1 MSGTSTANW
10 RMTYLENPLQ
20 RVGRHGVILVYN
32 NAGAVHRSYEGF
44 AYSSTGVEQPIGFSW
59 AGDTIRGVE
68 RTGRAFMAQ
77 NPGDFTEVTFFEGTQ
92 AEVQSRMAALNQVNA
107 AIYAKAIPYVFPGAL
122 EWLFGDSGV
131 TNSNTV
137 IRTYF
142 EVLGVDHGQVT
153 SLAAEGGRSTI
164 AGRVGQGAVL
174 LSREEIEAIA
184 GANSLTPRF
193 RSGSSLNNSNAPR
206 CFLAGTPILMADGQ
220 EKPIEDIRVGDL
232 VMSFDPS
239 ADQGR
244 GALVPKPVSRTFQN
258 ITRSIIDLRG
268 LHMTP
273 GHVCLTDDGR
283 FETIAEILL
292 RDGILVEA
300 DGTRIRART
309 GAKVG
314 SMEDTPVLIAYP
326 DEKTGKEIFVRARA
340 GIPCRLIRERD
351 GTKRHLSLAL
361 MLRAY
366 HQTLTPEGLIQS
378 PDGSLG
384 EATDWPEDSTPMD
397 EDYRR
402 NWVIQT
408 ADGKPYVPEW
418 IQAVAEEAREEQ
430 TVGATLQRIISPPSQ
445 RFAPKVV
452 DNPTPPARNRAERR
466 AQKHRGPK

>member
-1 MSGTSTANW
+1 MNLRNPDGLQGDRASFSPNHLRADNAETFVFGSTAF
-10 RMTYLENPLQ
+10 RIYGRVVRDENGDPQIIGLGPSAESTGPEI
-20 RVGRHGVILVYN
+20 RPFNDNFDFSSDSIWSSIYN
-32 NAGAVHRSYEGF
+32 NTFGAVSLWLSGSRDGRRFDLRFEENSDAPGRITSPVTVDRLDAF
-44 AYSSTGVEQPIGFSW
+44 VREQP
-59 AGDTIRGVE
+59 
-68 RTGRAFMAQ
+68 
-77 NPGDFTEVTFFEGTQ
+77 
-92 AEVQSRMAALNQVNA
+92 
-107 AIYAKAIPYVFPGAL
+107 
-122 EWLFGDSGV
+122 
-131 TNSNTV
+131 
-137 IRTYF
+137 
-142 EVLGVDHGQVT
+142 
-153 SLAAEGGRSTI
+153 
-164 AGRVGQGAVL
+164 
-174 LSREEIEAIA
+174 
-184 GANSLTPRF
+184 
-193 RSGSSLNNSNAPR
+193 PR

-220 EKPIEDIRVGDL
+220 EKPIEDIRVGDM

-300 DGTRIRART
+300 DGTPIRART
-309 GAKVG
+309 GAKIG
-314 SMEDTPVLIAYP
+314 SMEDIPVLIAYP
-326 DEKTGKEIFVRARA
+326 DEKTGKEIFIRARA
-340 GIPCRLIRERD
+340 GIPCCLVRERD
-351 GTKRHLSLAL
+351 GTMCHRSLAL

-366 HQTLTPEGLIQS
+366 HQTLTPDGLILS

-418 IQAVAEEAREEQ
+418 ILEVASEAREEQ

-445 RFAPKVV
+445 RFTPKVV
-452 DNPTPPARNRAERR
+452 NNPTPPARNRAERR

>member
-20 RVGRHGVILVYN
+20 GVGRHGVILVYD
-32 NAGAVHRSYEGF
+32 NAGAVYRSYEGF

-68 RTGRAFMAQ
+68 RIDRALMAK

-107 AIYAKAIPYVFPGAL
+107 AIHAKAIPYVFPGRL
-122 EWLFGDSGV
+122 EWLFNDSGV

-153 SLAAEGGRSTI
+153 SLAAEGGRWTI
-164 AGRVGQGAVL
+164 AGRVGQNAVL
-174 LSREEIEAIA
+174 LSQEEIEAIA
-184 GANSLTPRF
+184 GANRLTPRF
-193 RSGSSLNNSNAPR
+193 RSGSSLNNFNAPR

-220 EKPIEDIRVGDL
+220 EKPIEDIRMGDM

-268 LHMTP
+268 LRMTP

-300 DGTRIRART
+300 DGTPIRART

-326 DEKTGKEIFVRARA
+326 DEKTGNEIFVRARA
-340 GIPCRLIRERD
+340 GIPCRLVRERS
-351 GTKRHLSLAL
+351 GTMRHLSLAL
-361 MLRAY
+361 LLRGY
-366 HQTLTPEGLIQS
+366 GQTLTPDGLLHS
-378 PDGSLG
+378 RDGSSG
-384 EATDWPEDSTPMD
+384 TRPIGRRTQPRWMRITAAT
-397 EDYRR
+397 
-402 NWVIQT
+402 
-408 ADGKPYVPEW
+408 G
-418 IQAVAEEAREEQ
+418 
-430 TVGATLQRIISPPSQ
+430 
-445 RFAPKVV
+445 
-452 DNPTPPARNRAERR
+452 
-466 AQKHRGPK
+466 